1 MRTSEQKTGKGK
13 EMKIDIAGSVAS
25 GKTTL
30 AESISRNYQIPCY
43 EKDNIVWSG
52 TAQGDVKRTPKERD
66 ELFQSIISVSSR
78 FAKQY
83 TFSGEIRRPP
93 PL

>member
-25 GKTTL
+25 GTTV

-43 EKDNIVWSG
+43 EKDNIVWSR

-78 FAKQY
+78 FAKKY